1 MKNSKLE
8 FLKTYFIITFGLFI
22 NAIGLTAFLL
32 PAKIIGG
39 GASGIGTLLYFLTGF
54 PVGMTFFLV
63 NIVLLLLAVK
73 ILGTNFG
80 IKTIY
85 AVAVLS
91 LFYSLMQMMVKGPI
105 VKDAFMASIIGG
117 MLFGV
122 GIGIVFTQGGSTG
135 GTDIIAM
142 IITKYRNISP
152 GRIILMVDVLIISSS
167 YLIFGSL
174 EKIVYGYVTMAVSS
188 YAVDMILEG
197 SKQSIQV
204 IIFSNNNE
212 SIADRIGN
220 ELHRGITFLKGK
232 GWYTNEDK
240 EVLMVIARKNE
251 LSMILR
257 MIKEEDEDAFISMA
271 SVMGVFGKGFEKIRY

>member
-1 MKNSKLE
+1 MKINRFE
-8 FLKTYFIITFGLFI
+8 FLKTYFIITFGLFV
-22 NAIGLTAFLL
+22 NAIGLTAFLI

-54 PVGMTFFLV
+54 PVGVTFFLV

-73 ILGTNFG
+73 TLGAGFG

-85 AVAVLS
+85 AVGVLS
-91 LFYSLMQMMVKGPI
+91 LFYSILEMMIKGPI
-105 VKDAFMASIIGG
+105 VKDAFMAAIIGG

-122 GIGIVFTQGGSTG
+122 GVGIVFTQGGSTG

-167 YLIFGSL
+167 YLVFGSL

-204 IIFSNNNE
+204 FIFSNNNE
-212 SIADRIGN
+212 QIAERIGN

-240 EVLMVIARKNE
+240 EVLMVVAKKNE
-251 LSMILR
+251 LSLILR
-257 MIKEEDEDAFISMA
+257 MIKELDEDAFISMA

>member
-1 MKNSKLE
+1 MKSNRFE
-8 FLKTYFIITFGLFI
+8 FLKTYFIITFGLFV
-22 NAIGLTAFLL
+22 NAIGLTAFLI

-54 PVGMTFFLV
+54 PVGVTFFLV

-73 ILGTNFG
+73 TLGAGFG

-85 AVAVLS
+85 AVGVLS
-91 LFYSLMQMMVKGPI
+91 LFYSILEMMIKGPI
-105 VKDAFMASIIGG
+105 VKDAFMAAIIGG

-122 GIGIVFTQGGSTG
+122 GVGIVFTQGGSTG

-167 YLIFGSL
+167 YLVFGSL

-204 IIFSNNNE
+204 FIFSNNNE
-212 SIADRIGN
+212 QIAERIGN

-240 EVLMVIARKNE
+240 EVLMVVAKKNE
-251 LSMILR
+251 LSLILR
-257 MIKEEDEDAFISMA
+257 MIKELDEDAFISMA

>member
-1 MKNSKLE
+1 MKNNKLE

-63 NIVLLLLAVK
+63 NIVLLLLSVK

-232 GWYTNEDK
+232 GWFTNEDK